1 MRKKMNKN
9 SNLLLD
15 DFIEFAKKEY
25 GYDIL
30 LDEKAERDTLEKIF
44 KVDFQDKNR
53 E

>member
-25 GYDIL
+25 GYGIL
-30 LDEKAERDTLEKIF
+30 LDEKAERDTFEKF
-44 KVDFQDKNR
+44 LK
-53 E
+53 